1 LAQTVNVLVGQA
13 CHRGVAEDSLHKVVR
28 LVLGL
33 NDEALA
39 VLSLFDRKT
48 KQRSI
53 KGFKGTTSEGLIE
66 LASILVLD
74 VASEWILLVEGLE

>member
-1 LAQTVNVLVGQA
+1 LAQTVNVFIGQA
-13 CHRGVAEDSLHKVVR
+13 CHRGVAEDSFHKVVR

-48 KQRSI
+48 K
-53 KGFKGTTSEGLIE
+53 
-66 LASILVLD
+66 
-74 VASEWILLVEGLE
+74 